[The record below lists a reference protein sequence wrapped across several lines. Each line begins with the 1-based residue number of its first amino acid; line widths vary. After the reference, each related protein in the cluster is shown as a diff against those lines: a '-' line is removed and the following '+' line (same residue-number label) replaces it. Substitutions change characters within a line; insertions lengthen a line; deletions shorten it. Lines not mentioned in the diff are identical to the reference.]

1 MLHLLIGR
9 EGTGKTHTAHRLLAD
24 WVKTQH
30 KQAVLLVPRQ
40 FTFESD
46 KGVLDAMGPKAAC
59 EVEVLSF
66 SRLADVIFKQ
76 CGAPAK
82 PLLKDGANAAMLA
95 LALEGV
101 QDELRF
107 FARHRNS
114 AGFVQKMLAQIQA
127 FKQSLITPDAL
138 LASAE
143 ALPDGYLK
151 EKLRETSLIYRAYDA
166 LVAQSFFDDGDVL
179 SAVYDRLCETPFFQD
194 KLVVIDDFSTFSA
207 QEYRLIEQMLLQ
219 AEDVWVT
226 LCLDDLEN
234 TDAAS
239 AFALTRRTAAR
250 LVRLCEKTGVP
261 FGGVQTLTQDNC
273 GYEIYES
280 DALRHLEQTLY
291 TPAPPVF
298 DAPTERVTLCAA
310 PGIREECDLAAMQI
324 RALLRTGNL
333 RCRDI
338 AVVYRSEEPYA
349 GAMRY
354 SLKKCGVPVF
364 EDLRAPIRNEPV
376 VILVRALLLLCQSG
390 FTTENL
396 MRYLKTGLTVFSWDE
411 ISDVE
416 NYALLWD
423 LSAAG
428 WQRDWQDNPD
438 GFGVEMNDS
447 RREKLETLNTLRR
460 QIMEPLLQF
469 REDMKDQSGK
479 QRVTVLY
486 RFLREQQIDEA
497 LKTYA
502 LTLEGQGR
510 PELAIEQGQVWDLL
524 MDAFDQLAQTLG
536 ETHMP
541 LRQFAELFDLVIG
554 AQTLGKLPDGFDEV
568 YLCDA
573 ARIATQMP
581 QVIFVLGLNSGV
593 FPRSPAAGQLLSKS
607 ESDLLRRVLPALPD
621 DAAQQNA
628 TERFYV
634 YNALCSARKQLFLS
648 FARTGEGG
656 EKLMESEVV
665 QMVRRLFPACK
676 TLEYDALPPAFFV
689 EGEQMAF
696 EWLARHWHENTPEK
710 EAFLQYFSH
719 NDAYRERLH
728 ALRRAANRETFAIK
742 DKALAK
748 ALFGRRMLLSASKL
762 EKYEECPF
770 QYFCRYG
777 LRAKPRQTAKLD
789 PASAGTVVHYVLEK
803 LLKTHKGQAL
813 SCVAPQTLQEELAAI
828 LKEYINTYMGGS
840 EGKSARFLYLYRR
853 MYKTLQTL
861 VERLVF
867 EFSLSAFSPV
877 GFEVPIGPGETI
889 EPFRIE
895 LEDGYVELQGSI
907 DRVDEMRTPDKR
919 YIRVVDYKTGAK
931 EFQLSDVLHGLGMQ
945 MLLYLVS
952 IWRFDPSVTPAGVL
966 YMPARFEPYD
976 AERSDD
982 AQTIQNRRI
991 AGGKMEGMILDDS
1004 EVRAGMDRSLKGT
1017 LLPVGTEKRAG
1028 AAGGRFF
1035 SLAQLG
1041 LLAKRMDRI
1050 LKQMGEDLH
1059 NGRVEALPVFGKN
1072 HGRTCE
1078 WCDYR
1083 SVCQREDG
1091 GAFRYV
1097 QKLDH
1102 TQALTILEK
1111 EEQSDGTRLDDPA
1124 AAGD

>member
-9 EGTGKTHTAHRLLAD
+9 EGTGKTHTAHRKLAD
-24 WVKTQH
+24 WVQTQH

-46 KGVLDAMGPKAAC
+46 KGVLDAMGPKDAC

-66 SRLADVIFKQ
+66 SRLADVIFKR
-76 CGAPAK
+76 CGAPTK
-82 PLLKDGANAAMLA
+82 PILKDGANAAMLA
-95 LALEGV
+95 LALEGL
-101 QDELRF
+101 QNELHF
-107 FARHRNS
+107 FARHRSN
-114 AGFVQKMLAQIQA
+114 AGFVQKMLGQIRV
-127 FKQSLITPDAL
+127 FKQSLITPDDL
-138 LASAE
+138 CASAE

-166 LVAQSFFDDGDVL
+166 LVSQSFFDDGDVL
-179 SAVYDRLCETPFFQD
+179 SAVYDRLLDTPYFED
-194 KLVVIDDFSTFSA
+194 KLVVIDDFSAFSA

-219 AEDVWVT
+219 AADVWVT
-226 LCLDDLEN
+226 LCLDALDN
-234 TDAAS
+234 TDPS
-239 AFALTRRTAAR
+239 SPFALTRQTAAR
-250 LVRLCEKTGVP
+250 LRRLCEKTGVP
-261 FGGVQTLTQDNC
+261 FGGVQILTQENC
-273 GYEIYES
+273 GFAVYDN
-280 DALRHLEQTLY
+280 DALRQLEQSLY
-291 TPAPPVF
+291 APASPVYE
-298 DAPTERVTLCAA
+298 APTDCVTLCAA

-324 RALLRTGNL
+324 RALLRTEGC

-349 GAMRY
+349 KAMRY

-396 MRYLKTGLTVFSWDE
+396 MRYLKTGLTPFSWDD

-428 WQRDWQDNPD
+428 WQKEWKDHPE
-438 GFGVEMNDS
+438 GFGAKMDDAD
-447 RREKLETLNTLRR
+447 REKLQALNALRT
-460 QIMEPLLQF
+460 QIIEPLLQL
-469 REDMKDQSGK
+469 REDMKDGSGK

-486 RFLREQQIDEA
+486 RFLRAQGIDEA
-497 LKTYA
+497 LKQYA
-502 LTLEGQGR
+502 LTLEAQGK

-524 MDAFDQLAQTLG
+524 MDAFDQLAQTLDG
-536 ETHMP
+536 THMP
-541 LRQFAELFDLVIG
+541 IRQFTELFDLVIG

-581 QVIFVLGLNSGV
+581 QVTFVLGMNSGV
-593 FPRSPAAGQLLSKS
+593 FPQAPSAGQLLSKS

-621 DAAQQNA
+621 DAGTQNA

-634 YNALCSARKQLFLS
+634 YNTLCSARKRLIVS
-648 FARTGEGG
+648 YARTGEGG
-656 EKLMESEVV
+656 EKRMESEVV
-665 QMVRRLFPACK
+665 LMLRRLFPNCR
-676 TLEYDALPPAFFV
+676 TLDYDTLPPAFFM
-689 EGEQMAF
+689 EGEQIAF
-696 EWLARHWHENTPEK
+696 EWLARHWHENTPEQQ
-710 EAFLQYFSH
+710 AFLQHFRQT
-719 NDAYRERLH
+719 DGYRDRLH
-728 ALRRAANRETFAIK
+728 ALRRAAHRETFAIK

-748 ALFGRRMLLSASKL
+748 ALFGRRLVLSASKV

-777 LRAKPRQTAKLD
+777 LRAKPRKTAKLD

-803 LLKTHKGQAL
+803 LLDAHKDESLA
-813 SCVAPQTLQEELAAI
+813 SVDPQTLRAQLAEI
-828 LKEYINTYMGGS
+828 LTEYMNTYMGGTD
-840 EGKSARFLYLYRR
+840 GKSARFLYLYRR

-867 EFSLSAFSPV
+867 EFSMSSFAPV
-877 GFEVPIGPGETI
+877 GFEVAIGPGETI

-895 LEDGYVELQGSI
+895 LEDGYVELMGSI
-907 DRVDEMRTPDKR
+907 DRVDEMRTEDKR
-919 YIRVVDYKTGAK
+919 FIRVVDYKTGAK
-931 EFQLSDVLHGLGMQ
+931 EFLLSDVLHGLGMQ

-966 YMPARFEPYD
+966 YMPARFEPFD
-976 AERSDD
+976 AERNEDD
-982 AQTIQNRRI
+982 EQLRTHRI
-991 AGGKMEGMILDDS
+991 AGGKMEGMILNDG
-1004 EVRAGMDRSLKGT
+1004 EVLQGMDFSLKGA
-1017 LLPVGTEKRAG
+1017 LLPITVDKRTG
-1028 AAGGRFF
+1028 AIGGRLF
-1035 SLAQLG
+1035 SLTQLG

-1097 QKLDH
+1097 EKCGH
-1102 TQALTILEK
+1102 SEALTILE
-1111 EEQSDGTRLDDPA
+1111 EEEADDGTQLDDPT